1 MGPIFFLLFGFFLL
15 AGGKPHFG
23 YIYGLALLGSSILHV
38 ILSLMSPPLSSA
50 EEAQA
55 QDSRNHPA
63 GFTGGS
69 RHFSSTLTFTRSA
82 STLFDQLGWHIG
94 ATGFAVWLHSRFCCN
109 CLVYLYLERNILFGG
124 KNDEYEAACGIPIG
138 SVLHWFWSHEYL
150 FESRDWKL
158 GTKDERGLRNRKS
171 ERVECRLDTCCGHQQ
186 DRKAC
191 SSSGRNSQAKVEELG
206 IG

>member
-82 STLFDQLGWHIG
+82 STLGYCLLPLCLTSLVGILVPLDSLFGYILASAAIAWSTYTSSAIFCSVGRMTNMRLLV
-94 ATGFAVWLHSRFCCN
+94 AYPLALFYTGFGLMSIFSSRGTGS
-109 CLVYLYLERNILFGG
+109 LEQR
-124 KNDEYEAACGIPIG
+124 
-138 SVLHWFWSHEYL
+138 
-150 FESRDWKL
+150 
-158 GTKDERGLRNRKS
+158 TKEG
-171 ERVECRLDTCCGHQQ
+171 
-186 DRKAC
+186 
-191 SSSGRNSQAKVEELG
+191 
-206 IG
+206 